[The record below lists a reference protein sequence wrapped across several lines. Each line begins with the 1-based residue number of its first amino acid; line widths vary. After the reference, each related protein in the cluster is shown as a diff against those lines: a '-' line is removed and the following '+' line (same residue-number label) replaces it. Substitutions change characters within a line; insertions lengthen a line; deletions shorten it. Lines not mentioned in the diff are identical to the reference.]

1 MTDILLST
9 GIQNIIESIIVEKS
23 SSKDTGQRITSIT
36 EVVNKIIYTVII
48 NNILKNPVFQLI

>member
-9 GIQNIIESIIVEKS
+9 GIPNIIESIIVEKS